1 MNILTGLPIGAKI
14 VGGIVTAVT
23 AVAVPT
29 VIIINNSNA
38 NKPPETPQAHM
49 VQQVKPEEPTEEV
62 TIIENDNEEE
72 SKATKEPVKAE
83 SVAPVK
89 TEQPA
94 PNPTPAPAPTP
105 TREELFARAVAEFKT
120 IAVSGDGKV
129 TGKDF
134 LDRMRSSYLSI
145 INQGDT
151 DEKWAKR
158 RLESLYP
165 VYPMPT
171 WLPLSMQFAK
181 ILQKHGLIDA
191 NLAEEN
197 FTIQA
202 RNVAYPYLIDLA
214 ISGNY

>member
-1 MNILTGLPIGAKI
+1 MNILAGLPIGAKI
-14 VGGIVTAVT
+14 VGGIVTAAT

-29 VIIINNSNA
+29 VIIINNNVNSV
-38 NKPPETPQAHM
+38 PETPQSS
-49 VQQVKPEEPTEEV
+49 VIQQTKPERPTEGV
-62 TIIENDNEEE
+62 TVKEE
-72 SKATKEPVKAE
+72 SKAITEPSKIE
-83 SVAPVK
+83 SVAPAK

-94 PNPTPAPAPTP
+94 PQSVPQPALAPAP

-120 IAVSGDGKV
+120 TGVFGNGKGS
-129 TGKDF
+129 GKDF

-145 INQGDT
+145 INQGET